1 MDENNIFEL
10 DIEVRFRDLDALG
23 HVNNAVYFTY
33 FEEGRKNFSKTEFQ
47 VSGPSDFTFILAHI
61 RCDYLTQVRLSDR
74 VKLQMWVQNI
84 GTKSFGFGYKLVD
97 VTDDGLVY
105 ATGESIQVCYDYSA
119 NKSIAVPNNMK
130 KRLSLYLSDDQRH
143 FS

>member
-1 MDENNIFEL
+1 MEKKNIFEI

-61 RCDYLTQVRLSDR
+61 RCDYLKPVKLSDR

-84 GTKSFGFGYKLVD
+84 GTKSFGFGYQLVD
-97 VTDDGLVY
+97 AADGALVY
-105 ATGESIQVCYDYSA
+105 AIGESIQVCYDYSA
-119 NKSIAVPNNMK
+119 NKSTQVPQDMRK
-130 KRLSLYLSDDQRH
+130 KLSEYLS
-143 FS
+143 S

>member
-1 MDENNIFEL
+1 MEKKNLFEIE
-10 DIEVRFRDLDALG
+10 IEVRFRDLDALG

-61 RCDYLTQVRLSDR
+61 RCDYLTPVQLGDR

-97 VTDDGLVY
+97 VADDARVY
-105 ATGESIQVCYDYSA
+105 AAGESIQVCYDYSA
-119 NKSIAVPNNMK
+119 SQSIAVPAEMK
-130 KRLSLYLSDDQRH
+130 KKLAVYLRK
-143 FS
+143 